1 MHTYHEPNN
10 VNHTLKVY
18 NIFMW
23 IFSMAS
29 LFFNVEGIRDINSPV
44 VYEGYT
50 VCATC
55 MFGAVCL
62 LFIYP
67 LA

>member
-29 LFFNVEGIRDINSPV
+29 LFFNDEFILPVSLGFTSRVEAYN
-44 VYEGYT
+44 
-50 VCATC
+50 
-55 MFGAVCL
+55 
-62 LFIYP
+62 IYP
-67 LA
+67 KALLLVNQYEKVF